1 MSKRHTHSRSF
12 MEKPK
17 FVHVL
22 FADDGKKYGMMTWHK
37 VTEEDAEV
45 LVQVLRAEGK
55 DFAVTEA
62 R

>member
-1 MSKRHTHSRSF
+1 MSKRHTRSRSF
-12 MEKPK
+12 IQGQK
-17 FVHVL
+17 FVHIL
-22 FADDGKKYGMMTWHK
+22 FADDGQKYGMMTWHK